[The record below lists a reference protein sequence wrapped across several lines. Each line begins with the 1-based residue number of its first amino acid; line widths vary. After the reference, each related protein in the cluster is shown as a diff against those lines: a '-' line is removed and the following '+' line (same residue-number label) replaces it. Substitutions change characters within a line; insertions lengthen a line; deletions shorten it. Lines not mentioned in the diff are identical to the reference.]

1 MKLIVCLGNYPKE
14 YDLTRHNVGFF
25 IGNFIRDEYNFDDW
39 KEDKKLICNITR
51 GSLFSKDCLII
62 KPNTYMNN
70 SGDSVAKVVNFYKIK
85 PCDIVVIHDEIDL
98 PFGIVKTTNSR
109 NSAGHNGVKSINNVV
124 KEVYNRVRIGVGR
137 PQNADYDV
145 SDYVLGKF
153 TKEEQE
159 KLQSIAEQ
167 SVLTIKSLF

>member
-1 MKLIVCLGNYPKE
+1 MNLIVCLGNYPKE
-14 YDLTRHNVGFF
+14 YDFTRHNVGFF

-39 KEDKKLICNITR
+39 IEDKKLICNLSR
-51 GSLFSKDCLII
+51 GSLFDKDFLII

-98 PFGIVKTTNSR
+98 PFGTIKVTNSR
-109 NSAGHNGVKSINNVV
+109 NSAGHNGVKSVNNVI
-124 KEVYNRVRIGVGR
+124 KEVYNRIRIGVGR
-137 PQNADYDV
+137 PLNKEYDV

-153 TKEEQE
+153 TAEEQE

-167 SVLTIKSLF
+167 SILTIKSLF